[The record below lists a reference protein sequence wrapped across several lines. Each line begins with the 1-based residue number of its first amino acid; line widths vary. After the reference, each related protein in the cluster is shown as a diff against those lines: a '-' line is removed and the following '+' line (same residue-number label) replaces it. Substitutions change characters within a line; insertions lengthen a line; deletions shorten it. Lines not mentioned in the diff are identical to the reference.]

1 MLDWLVDMYNGM
13 IDFLYACLLTLFDIL
28 KDFFFWV
35 FDQLMTLVVLLLDGV
50 ATAIGG
56 LDISVYLTALPPETI
71 YFLGVSGLGEA
82 MGMITSCIVVRFLL
96 QTIPL
101 VRWGS

>member
-28 KDFFFWV
+28 KDFFFWI

-71 YFLGVSGLGEA
+71 YFLSVVGLGEA
-82 MGMITSCIVVRFLL
+82 MGMITTCIAVRFLL